1 MRKWVKHISA
11 FGSDMSCIKYKLLYY
26 LFGQTSLAGG
36 RFAPHVFL
44 FGYLV
49 ARLICE
55 IASNNAEKMSQAV
68 GQSTERYSGISR
80 CAVYILV
87 CHKVSRSM
95 VYPSK
100 SLSQGVD

>member
-1 MRKWVKHISA
+1 MRKWVKHIAA

-49 ARLICE
+49 AGLICE

-68 GQSTERYSGISR
+68 GQSTERYPGISSSSSINTL
-80 CAVYILV
+80 C
-87 CHKVSRSM
+87 SRQM
-95 VYPSK
+95 
-100 SLSQGVD
+100 GI